1 MIRHAIFN
9 GLVFDENDNPIET
22 KYVGDDPCYVID
34 DQGFKRHILAE
45 TVDRQVLNEML
56 GMMEGH
62 EDIIG
67 EQTAKM
73 LGQEDL
79 FTRAVIINQL
89 KQMDQ
94 QFEKLFETG
103 IPEDAKAYLGM
114 MGFKIIIDMH
124 GNLVE
129 LRQPGAT
136 IDPEDE

>member
-56 GMMEGH
+56 SMMEGH